1 MCKKGFLKNKQPLEK
16 DPSINFTQPVQLS
29 KELAHVS
36 WNTLLKGLVVISA
49 FMSTMSRAEVPVN
62 WLKSWSTYYSAV
74 SL

>member
-29 KELAHVS
+29 KELAYVS
-36 WNTLLKGLVVISA
+36 WNMLLKIFVVISVS
-49 FMSTMSRAEVPVN
+49 MPTMSRAVVPVN